1 MGFKTPKVGI
11 CAAEMKAEP
20 WRCTLRASRQTSDK
34 VTTMSHLDK
43 SGRIDEIFIVDDDY
57 DMREAL
63 SAIFRN
69 EGYRTAAFADGR
81 SFLRLARD
89 QAPACVLLDLCMPG
103 TSGQYVLKE
112 LDARNYSAPILIISA
127 QEDVLNVVQAMRNG
141 AFDYLE
147 KRLDAEA
154 IVTRVVDAIESWRQL
169 RERDQSPAP
178 VTGDPGLLPAYTPR
192 TRGVDADRRCIFQ
205 QGNRAKSRHQPTD
218 RGNPPRPHHAQARRQ
233 KFRRSHAYR
242 HEQRDPTPGCRGT
255 PKRVGAGCGA

>member
-43 SGRIDEIFIVDDDY
+43 SGRIDEIFIVHDDY

-103 TSGQYVLKE
+103 TSGQDVLKE

-154 IVTRVVDAIESWRQL
+154 IVTRAGL
-169 RERDQSPAP
+169 
-178 VTGDPGLLPAYTPR
+178 TGDPGLLPAYTPR